1 MVYHN
6 LSGTTSS
13 DLGIGNGKSTSKV
26 LRATATV
33 LQVLDD
39 AANLVPIEVGS
50 PTTDDSAITRKY
62 FLDHSTSAITGAA
75 TTIVTDNLTANRV
88 AISNESGKVSV
99 SSVTNTELGYLSGVS
114 GNIQSQITNIPK
126 YHYLNGLSASTT
138 DVNYDS
144 ATASLNIAIIAL
156 SAAYASAN
164 KWDACVVTFSSSSSN
179 RQKDCVYYYDGAQ
192 WNYLYTVGSYTSTPL
207 ANGDTAGKVLSSTDI
222 TFTNGSGVVN
232 HATDADTLGKVSA
245 DTYASTAI
253 TNLEINNIMNT

>member
-75 TTIVTDNLTANRV
+75 TTIVTILTAV
-88 AISNESGKVSV
+88 
-99 SSVTNTELGYLSGVS
+99 LL
-114 GNIQSQITNIPK
+114 
-126 YHYLNGLSASTT
+126 
-138 DVNYDS
+138 
-144 ATASLNIAIIAL
+144 SLNLLNA
-156 SAAYASAN
+156 SAAKSQP
-164 KWDACVVTFSSSSSN
+164 KLVLLPFS
-179 RQKDCVYYYDGAQ
+179 
-192 WNYLYTVGSYTSTPL
+192 
-207 ANGDTAGKVLSSTDI
+207 
-222 TFTNGSGVVN
+222 
-232 HATDADTLGKVSA
+232 
-245 DTYASTAI
+245 
-253 TNLEINNIMNT
+253 